1 MMRKLGH
8 GISIAVSCQMQIMPR
23 FAMVTTFRI
32 SGCLVLALLRQVF

>member
-8 GISIAVSCQMQIMPR
+8 GISIDVSRQMLLIPR

-32 SGCLVLALLRQVF
+32 